1 MHTLTVSL
9 GARSYPIHVGHGLLR
24 TGAGGRTLP
33 EGPAAVVTDTTVGPL
48 YEEFLRELLGSRLA
62 LTHAVPPGESSKSL
76 GEIER
81 MAGRMLE
88 HSLGRETAVIAL
100 GGGVVGDLAGFL
112 AAVYQRGVDFYQ
124 IPTTLLAQ
132 VDSAV
137 GGKTGVNHPLGKN
150 MIGAFH
156 QPRAVISDLDTL
168 DTLDERNYRAGLAEV
183 LKYGFIMDPHFLEWL
198 EHHRDA
204 LRERDKS
211 ALAHAVTRS
220 CEIKA
225 EVVARD
231 ERESGMRA
239 LLNFGHTFGH
249 AIESG
254 LGHGEWLHGEAVAAG
269 MVLAATL
276 SARVGE
282 LGGRDVERLTALIEH
297 FGLPTEPP
305 ADLDADRF
313 IELMRR
319 DKKNRGGEIRPILL
333 RMLGEAY
340 VCDQPVEA
348 AIRATLDREPTG
360 TA

>member
-1 MHTLTVSL
+1 MQTLTVSL
-9 GARSYPIHVGHGLLR
+9 GERSYPIFVGRALLDG
-24 TGAGGRTLP
+24 TAGAGAFP
-33 EGPAAVVTDTTVGPL
+33 DGPAVLVTDTTVGPL
-48 YEEFLRELLGSRLA
+48 YEEPLRGRLGPRLV
-62 LTHAVPPGESSKSL
+62 LTHAVPPGEQSKSI
-76 GEIER
+76 GEVER
-81 MAGRMLE
+81 IAGRMLE
-88 HSLGRETAVIAL
+88 HDLGRDTSVIAL

-112 AAVYQRGVDFYQ
+112 AAVYQRGIPFYQ

-137 GGKTGVNHPLGKN
+137 GGKTAVNHPLGKN

-156 QPRAVISDLDTL
+156 QPRAVLSDLDTL
-168 DTLDERNYRAGLAEV
+168 DTLDERDFRAGLAEV
-183 LKYGFIMDPHFLEWL
+183 LKYGFILDPHFLNWL
-198 EHHRDA
+198 EDNRDA
-204 LRERDKS
+204 LRARDKS
-211 ALAHAVTRS
+211 ALAHAVVRS

-225 EVVARD
+225 EIVARD
-231 ERESGMRA
+231 ERESGMRT

-269 MVLAATL
+269 MVLAAML

-282 LGGRDVERLTALIEH
+282 LSHRDVERLTALIEH

-305 ADLDADRF
+305 PELDADRF
-313 IELMRR
+313 VELMRR
-319 DKKNRGGEIRPILL
+319 DKKNRGGEIRPVLL

-340 VCDQPVEA
+340 LCDQPVES
-348 AIRATLDREPTG
+348 AIRATLDREPGG

>member
-1 MHTLTVSL
+1 MRTLTVSL
-9 GARSYPIHVGHGLLR
+9 GARSYPIYVDRGLLR
-24 TGAGGRTLP
+24 ESRGSGSLP
-33 EGPAAVVTDTTVGPL
+33 TGPAVVITDTTVGPL
-48 YEEFLRELLGSRLA
+48 YEEFLRELLGARLV
-62 LTHAVPPGESSKSL
+62 LTHAVPAGEASKSI

-81 MAGRMLE
+81 IAGRMLE
-88 HSLGRETAVIAL
+88 HQLDRETAVIAL

-112 AAVYQRGVDFYQ
+112 AAIYQRGIDFYQ

-137 GGKTGVNHPLGKN
+137 GGKTAVNHPLGKN
-150 MIGAFH
+150 MLGAFH

-168 DTLDERNYRAGLAEV
+168 DTLEERDYRAGLAEI

-220 CEIKA
+220 CAIKA
-225 EVVARD
+225 DIVASD

-254 LGHGEWLHGEAVAAG
+254 LGHGEWLHGEAVAVG

-276 SARVGE
+276 SARVGQLSRE
-282 LGGRDVERLTALIEH
+282 DVERLTALIEH

-305 ADLDADRF
+305 PDLDADRF

-319 DKKNRGGEIRPILL
+319 DKKNRGGEIRPVLL

-340 VCDQPVEA
+340 VCDQPVES
-348 AIRATLDREPTG
+348 AIRATIDREPTG
-360 TA
+360 AP